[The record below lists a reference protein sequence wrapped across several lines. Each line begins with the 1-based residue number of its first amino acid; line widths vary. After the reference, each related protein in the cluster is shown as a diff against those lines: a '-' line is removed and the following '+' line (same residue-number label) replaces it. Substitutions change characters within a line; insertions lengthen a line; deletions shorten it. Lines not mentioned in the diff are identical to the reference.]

1 MTAPAPTPQ
10 EFDTAIEATAELGV
24 RQRSGLRGKGPIF
37 RREKRHEFR
46 YLLSVLCAIVCSW
59 VARLTPG
66 SVRYWIAD
74 RFGDLYFR
82 TAPSYR
88 ANVSANVRQVLGEQS
103 SEREVM
109 RTTRNVFRTSA
120 RNFADLLLVPHRTN
134 GEHNRQTKIVRG
146 SYGNLDAALSEG
158 LGALILSG
166 HVGAFDLMGQVLD
179 ERGYDL
185 TVVTART
192 TGRFLFDAVTYLR
205 RARGLEL
212 VEATPSGVKRAIQN
226 VRSGGCAVFVS
237 DRDFFQSGRE
247 VTFFGRRTSLPPGI
261 VRIARE
267 TGAPVVP
274 VFGERIGRGHGITI
288 EPGFKIPR
296 TSNVEADLQGGIEAV
311 AAILERAISHLPDQW
326 VMFQRVWPS
335 EPVGQVLGAPAG
347 SPLATV
353 DA

>member
-1 MTAPAPTPQ
+1 MTSPAPTSQ
-10 EFDTAIEATAELGV
+10 ELGSTIAATAAIRA
-24 RQRSGLRGKGPIF
+24 RQRSVFRGKGPIF

-46 YLLSVLCAIVCSW
+46 YLLSVLCAVVCSW
-59 VARLTPG
+59 IARLTPG

-74 RFGDLYFR
+74 RLGDVYFS

-88 ANVSANVRQVLGEQS
+88 ANVSANVRQVLGERA
-103 SEREVM
+103 SEQEVM
-109 RTTRNVFRTSA
+109 RTTRGVFRTSA
-120 RNFADLLLVPHRTN
+120 RNFADVLLVPHRSN
-134 GEHNRQTKIVRG
+134 GEHDRQTKVIRG
-146 SYGNLDAALSEG
+146 SYGNLDEALGEG
-158 LGALILSG
+158 MGALILTG
-166 HVGAFDLMGQVLD
+166 HLGAFDLMGQVLH
-179 ERGYDL
+179 ERGYNL
-185 TVVTART
+185 TVVTGRT

-205 RARGLEL
+205 RASGLEL
-212 VEATPSGVKRAIQN
+212 VEATPSGVKRAIQT
-226 VRSGGCAVFVS
+226 VRRGGCAVFVS

-267 TGAPVVP
+267 TGAPIVS
-274 VFGERIGRGHGITI
+274 VFGERIGRGHGISI
-288 EPGFKIPR
+288 EPGFKISK
-296 TSNVEADLQGGIEAV
+296 TGNVAADLQDGIELV
-311 AAILERAISHLPDQW
+311 AGVLERAISRLPDQW